1 MPRKVTK
8 SSNNIEKNCTKCG
21 KTKKIAKDFYKNRDH
36 VEGHF
41 CDNWCRSCCLSYI
54 TNQESLKVYCKENL
68 RLFSEELWEQVQ
80 PLAIQRLEKDEG
92 YINAS
97 IKEKQ
102 EILANRTIT
111 SYLQQQSQSQYY
123 HYNGNMKSQIE
134 SDIQGNEI
142 SNNFTEKVYSKKW
155 RGHYTQQ
162 NLDYLEDY
170 YACLQRDFKIDNKN
184 HEDYAMKAS
193 KSSLMAD
200 KAYEDWMNGKG
211 TEKAYRDAQTAFD
224 TVCQSAKFS
233 EKTRSYTDSN
243 GMGSLGEITKRL
255 EIDGFLQKK
264 IKFEKDDVDSI
275 IEDFRWIL
283 ASIGVD
289 ASGEQI

>member
-1 MPRKVTK
+1 MPRKVK
-8 SSNNIEKNCTKCG
+8 SLNNIEKVCTKCG

-36 VEGHF
+36 AEGHF
-41 CDNWCRSCCLSYI
+41 CDNWCRSCVASYVVDKD
-54 TNQESLKVYCKENL
+54 SLEIYCQENL
-68 RLFSEELWEQVQ
+68 RKFSEELWEQVQ
-80 PLAIQRLEKDEG
+80 PLAIQRLERDEA

-97 IKEKQ
+97 TKEKQ
-102 EILANRTIT
+102 EMLANRTII

-123 HYNGNMKSQIE
+123 HYTGNMKSQNE
-134 SDIQGNEI
+134 NTIQDEKS
-142 SNNFTEKVYSKKW
+142 SNNTAEKIYSKKW
-155 RGHYTQQ
+155 RGTYTQQ
-162 NLDYLEDY
+162 DLDYLEDY
-170 YACLQRDFKIDNKN
+170 YAGLQRDFKIDNKN
-184 HEDYAMKAS
+184 HEDYAIKAS

-200 KAYEDWMNGKG
+200 KAYEDWMSGKG

-233 EKTRSYTDSN
+233 EKTRSYTDNN

-289 ASGEQI
+289 ANGEQG

>member
-1 MPRKVTK
+1 MASRVAK
-8 SSNNIEKNCTKCG
+8 SLNNIDKQCTKCG
-21 KTKKIAKDFYKNRDH
+21 KSKKIAKDFYMNRDH
-36 VEGHF
+36 TSGNMT
-41 CDNWCRSCCLSYI
+41 DNWCRECAVSYCVDK
-54 TNQESLKVYCKENL
+54 ESLQIYCQENL
-68 RLFSEELWEQVQ
+68 RKFNEELWENVNS
-80 PLAIQRLEKDEG
+80 LAIQKFDKDEK
-92 YINAS
+92 YINTS
-97 IKEKQ
+97 TKEKQ
-102 EILANRTIT
+102 EMLIKRTIAGYF
-111 SYLQQQSQSQYY
+111 SQQSQSQYY
-123 HYNGNMKSQIE
+123 YYLGGTFQ
-134 SDIQGNEI
+134 EI
-142 SNNFTEKVYSKKW
+142 KDADQMNVNPEEKVYSKKW

-162 NLDYLEDY
+162 DLDYLEDY
-170 YACLQRDFKIDNKN
+170 YAGLLRDFKIDNKN

-200 KAYEDWMNGKG
+200 KAYEDWINGKG
-211 TEKAYRDAQTAFD
+211 NEKAYRDAQTAFD

-233 EKTRSYTDSN
+233 EKTRSYTDNN

-289 ASGEQI
+289 TSGEQS